1 MCIFNRPIH
10 GVCGFSQETLHA
22 LLANIEGRK
31 WRQDY
36 NSQHNIPP
44 EHPRSSTTDDVECF
58 FSTMRDIVG
67 KDFTLKQVQ
76 HGWRKASIEMSKR
89 LDPQLPYYYHT
100 SSHDR
105 YYEGERP
112 SFDVQSKPKSRVVRP
127 RRRELVSTL
136 MSGRASLPVAG
147 SKSVRMQFHNLPVDI
162 PPVPGTEAHISDHTY

>member
-1 MCIFNRPIH
+1 
-10 GVCGFSQETLHA
+10 
-22 LLANIEGRK
+22 
-31 WRQDY
+31 
-36 NSQHNIPP
+36 
-44 EHPRSSTTDDVECF
+44 
-58 FSTMRDIVG
+58 MRDIVG

-147 SKSVRMQFHNLPVDI
+147 SKSVRMQFHNLPVDV
-162 PPVPGTEAHISDHTY
+162 PPVPGTEAHISDHTINIVTLKNDLFCTGKTFYCSRPSSPLGNVDPSIKTRSTFAPTYQKFDPCKFH

>member
-1 MCIFNRPIH
+1 M
-10 GVCGFSQETLHA
+10 
-22 LLANIEGRK
+22 
-31 WRQDY
+31 
-36 NSQHNIPP
+36 
-44 EHPRSSTTDDVECF
+44 
-58 FSTMRDIVG
+58 VG
-67 KDFTLKQVQ
+67 EKLVY
-76 HGWRKASIEMSKR
+76 IEMSKR